1 MTSHVPTS
9 LRPPEVCIALVP
21 ILQMRKLRL
30 RDVNGILAGEKVVGL
45 GEEMGAC
52 FVPRDWL
59 VLYGVQVV
67 GERSKGEQMG
77 G

>member
-9 LRPPEVCIALVP
+9 LRPPEVCPALVP

-30 RDVNGILAGEKVVGL
+30 RDVNGILAGERVVSL

-52 FVPRDWL
+52 FVPQDWL
-59 VLYGVQVV
+59 VFCGIQVV
-67 GERSKGEQMG
+67 GERSK
-77 G
+77 